1 MNTKVEINKSLTAV
15 LILLLITI
23 QGSMIVMVGIITLLQ
38 NKDKQRSTGRDRTT
52 EYNTNNIQ

>member
-1 MNTKVEINKSLTAV
+1 MNAKVEINKSLTVV

-38 NKDKQRSTGRDRTT
+38 NKDKQRFTGRDRTT

>member
-38 NKDKQRSTGRDRTT
+38 NKDKQRFTGRDRTT
-52 EYNTNNIQ
+52 EYNINNIQ

>member
-38 NKDKQRSTGRDRTT
+38 NKDKQRFTGRDRTT
-52 EYNTNNIQ
+52 EYNANNIQ